1 MTMTLISA
9 SELAARL
16 GDADLRLFDL
26 RHDLMDHAAGRRQY
40 EQSHITGARY
50 LDNETELAA
59 PRTGKNG
66 RHPLPDRAALAA
78 LLSSHGVT
86 PSTLVVAYDAS
97 GGQFAAHLWWMLRWL
112 GHDRVAVLDGGWQAW
127 SAAGLA
133 VESGAGPQRADIG
146 QGTGKEAGGN
156 LTPRQA
162 LTEPVDAATVLA
174 NIAQPSFTVLDA
186 RAAARY
192 RGEMEPIDPVAGH
205 IPGALNRP
213 NTDNLA
219 ADGRFKSPQELR
231 KEFEAVLGK
240 RAPAAIVHQCG
251 SGITASHNLLAM
263 EVAGLSGSRLYPG
276 SWSEWVSDASRP
288 QAKG

>member
-1 MTMTLISA
+1 MSMTLISA
-9 SELAARL
+9 SELSARL
-16 GDADLRLFDL
+16 RDPDVRVFDL

-40 EQSHITGARY
+40 EQSHIAGARY

-59 PRTGKNG
+59 PRTGRNG

-78 LLSSHGVT
+78 LLASHGVA
-86 PSTLVVAYDAS
+86 PDTLVVAYDAS

-133 VESGAGPQRADIG
+133 VESGPGPRPAPVSAG
-146 QGTGKEAGGN
+146 AGAS
-156 LTPRQA
+156 LLREA
-162 LTEPVDAATVLA
+162 LTEPVDADTVLA

-192 RGEMEPIDPVAGH
+192 RGEMEPIDPAAGH

-240 RAPAAIVHQCG
+240 RAPGAIVHQCG

-263 EVAGLSGSRLYPG
+263 EVAGLQGSRLYPG
-276 SWSEWVSDASRP
+276 SWSEWVSDPSRP

>member
-40 EQSHITGARY
+40 EQSHIAGARY

-66 RHPLPDRAALAA
+66 RHPLPERAALAA
-78 LLSSHGVT
+78 LLASHGVT
-86 PSTLVVAYDAS
+86 PNTLVVAYDAS
-97 GGQFAAHLWWMLRWL
+97 GGQFASHLWWMLRWL

-133 VESGAGPQRADIG
+133 VESGAGPRVDAAS
-146 QGTGKEAGGN
+146 TSGG

-162 LTEPVDAATVLA
+162 LTEPVDADTVLA
-174 NIAQPSFTVLDA
+174 NIAQPAFTVLDA

-240 RAPAAIVHQCG
+240 RAPDAVVHQCG

>member
-9 SELAARL
+9 SELAVRL

-40 EQSHITGARY
+40 EQSHIAGARY

-66 RHPLPDRAALAA
+66 RHPLPERAALAA
-78 LLSSHGVT
+78 LLASHGVT
-86 PSTLVVAYDAS
+86 PNTLVVAYDAS
-97 GGQFAAHLWWMLRWL
+97 GGQFASHLWWMLRWL

-133 VESGAGPQRADIG
+133 VESGTGPQTDPAA
-146 QGTGKEAGGN
+146 TSGG
-156 LTPRQA
+156 LTPRAA
-162 LTEPVDAATVLA
+162 LTEPVNADTVLA
-174 NIAQPSFTVLDA
+174 NIAQPAFTVLDA

-240 RAPAAIVHQCG
+240 RAPDAIVHQCG

>member
-1 MTMTLISA
+1 MSMTLISA
-9 SELAARL
+9 SELSARL
-16 GDADLRLFDL
+16 GDPDVRVFDL

-40 EQSHITGARY
+40 EQSHIAGARY

-59 PRTGKNG
+59 PRTGRNG

-78 LLSSHGVT
+78 LLASHGVA
-86 PSTLVVAYDAS
+86 PDTLVVAYDAS

-133 VESGAGPQRADIG
+133 VESGPGPRPAPVSAG
-146 QGTGKEAGGN
+146 AGAP
-156 LTPRQA
+156 LLREA
-162 LTEPVDAATVLA
+162 LTEPVDADTVLA

-192 RGEMEPIDPVAGH
+192 RGEMEPIDPAAGH

-240 RAPAAIVHQCG
+240 RAPGAIVHQCG

-263 EVAGLSGSRLYPG
+263 EVAGLQGSRLYPG
-276 SWSEWVSDASRP
+276 SWSEWVSDPSRP